1 MTDSGPL
8 AGQVVEPHPPAEHPE
23 VPFAPDVPEL
33 WTPVTEGPHEAF
45 VERVNR
51 AIARFAE
58 EKSVETPLVELEL
71 ADGSRFMLDRID
83 PEPGFGMVTLYVHVA
98 HEPEAPEALII
109 PIGTIRR
116 FELRSAPEDRVG
128 RFGFRVEPI

>member
-1 MTDSGPL
+1 MRGRTVAQAPDAL
-8 AGQVVEPHPPAEHPE
+8 KVR
-23 VPFAPDVPEL
+23 FAPDVPEL

-51 AIARFAE
+51 AIAHFAE
-58 EKSVETPLVELEL
+58 GKSVEKPLVELEL

-83 PEPGFGMVTLYVHVA
+83 PEPGFGMVTVYVHVA

-109 PIGTIRR
+109 PIATIRR
-116 FELRSAPEDRVG
+116 FELRSAPEERVG
-128 RFGFRVEPI
+128 RFGFTVAPPG